1 MLASYKKLPDVMKN
15 DAVKEYYDM
24 LKKRKISLF
33 LKRTFDIFMSLI
45 MLIIFSPFMLIIAIM
60 IKIDSKGPVFYRQIR
75 ITKGMKEFKI
85 FKFRTMVN
93 DADKIG
99 SLVTVGND
107 SRITRVGRL
116 IRKVR
121 LDELPQLFNVLF
133 GDMSFVGVRP
143 EVKKYVDAYSDEML
157 ATLLLPAGITS
168 PASIKYKD
176 EDELLDKAVDVD
188 KTYIEEVLPE
198 KMLYNFEY
206 LKKFHFHY
214 DLWIMIKTFFAVL

>member
-1 MLASYKKLPDVMKN
+1 
-15 DAVKEYYDM
+15 
-24 LKKRKISLF
+24 
-33 LKRTFDIFMSLI
+33 
-45 MLIIFSPFMLIIAIM
+45 
-60 IKIDSKGPVFYRQIR
+60 
-75 ITKGMKEFKI
+75 
-85 FKFRTMVN
+85 MVN
-93 DADKIG
+93 NADKIG

-188 KTYIEEVLPE
+188 KTYIEEVLPG
-198 KMLYNFEY
+198 KMQYNFEY